1 MKKGMFGWLLLG
13 ALGLSARPSQAQSV
27 ELTMDIFTSSVL
39 SQTTT
44 LLNNNAVMA
53 ATRNA
58 AAEKRGGKTAS
69 ATTAKRNV
77 SLAYTPTPALRQ
89 QTVQNLARQLQ
100 AKNAAAGQ
108 AITNAFG
115 PGKTDYN
122 QLFSQMVQQS
132 GLPANNAAT
141 AFAAYLEIAYVVV
154 NNVSEASVT
163 PAMDRAIQ
171 RQTAGILS
179 TNTALTSPAAVARL
193 GEELKLQAVV
203 LYLGWQAAKKN
214 GQEAQFKSNIAST
227 FKSKGLDLNAL
238 QLTSNGLIKK

>member
-1 MKKGMFGWLLLG
+1 MRKKLLMLN
-13 ALGLSARPSQAQSV
+13 LLSMLWLSALAARAQSV

-53 ATRNA
+53 AARNA
-58 AAEKRGGKTAS
+58 EAEKRGGKV
-69 ATTAKRNV
+69 ATTKRSI
-77 SLAYTPTPALRQ
+77 SLAYTPTPALKQ

-100 AKNAAAGQ
+100 TRNAAAGQ

-122 QLFSQMVQQS
+122 QLFGQMVQQS

-141 AFAAYLEIAYVVV
+141 AFAAYLEIAYVAV
-154 NNVSEASVT
+154 NNVPEASVM
-163 PAMDRAIQ
+163 PAMDRALQ
-171 RQTAGILS
+171 RQAAGILS
-179 TNTALTSPAAVARL
+179 GNTALASAAAVAKL

-203 LYLGWQAAKKN
+203 LYLGWQTAKKN
-214 GQEAQFKSNIAST
+214 GQEAPFRSNIAST
-227 FKSKGLDLNAL
+227 FKSKGLDLSAL
-238 QLTSNGLIKK
+238 RLTGNGLVKK